1 LRIVDGTSA
10 AALPD
15 DADRWSGG
23 ASAAR
28 VPGVSTRMTLCAI
41 FPYAAA
47 IVAFALG
54 S

>member
-1 LRIVDGTSA
+1 MRRGGRAPRPGSPSSA
-10 AALPD
+10 PGRAG
-15 DADRWSGG
+15 DAGRY
-23 ASAAR
+23 AR
-28 VPGVSTRMTLCAI
+28 GVSTRMTLCAI